1 VVLVSMHRMSSKDDS
16 PASLERLDSAI
27 LDVLLDSLPDL
38 IYFKD
43 LDSRYVRISRTHAQ
57 LLGLNDPSEA
67 VGRTVA
73 DFVSPEHAELSMKEE
88 REVVTTGVP
97 IEDKEEK
104 VTLRDGRELWFSTSK
119 RPWRDESGNIIGTF
133 GVIRN
138 IDSEKRTRERL
149 AAEQALLRTIIDH
162 LPSRIFVKDSA
173 ARFLV
178 NNRVHLKSLGVE
190 KQEDTVGRR
199 TLDFYPGERGQ
210 QAARDDAQVLGGGPP
225 IFDQEKSDF
234 GEEGH
239 ARWSLTTKVPLK
251 GDRGD
256 VIGLVGISHDIT
268 ERRRYQEELR
278 RRNQEMESDLRMACQ
293 LQHAFLPQ
301 SYPVFPPGALPA
313 KSLLKFAHRYVPS
326 ATLGGDFFDVTRVSD
341 HEVGVLICDV
351 MGHGVRAGLITALIR
366 GLVEEL
372 TVETRDPPKM
382 LGEINR
388 GLGPF
393 LQQTGLPVFASVFY
407 AVVNAKDGTIRYTNA
422 GHPAPYVLRRES
434 GTVEV
439 LSSDNP
445 EPAAG
450 LDSEFAYSEKQVP
463 FAPGDGLLMFSDGLF
478 EAANDAGE
486 EFSEQRLRES
496 VKTAMPLRGY
506 GLIDNVLGDVI
517 AYVGREEFDDDICI
531 LLVERRE

>member
-1 VVLVSMHRMSSKDDS
+1 MSSKDDS
-16 PASLERLDSAI
+16 PASLERTDSAI
-27 LDVLLDSLPDL
+27 LEVLLDTLPDL

-43 LDSRYVRISRTHAQ
+43 LDNRYVRISRAHAT
-57 LLGLNDPSEA
+57 LLGLRDPSDA
-67 VGRTVA
+67 IGRTVA
-73 DFVSPEHAELSMKEE
+73 DFVSPEHAKESMQEE
-88 REVVTTGVP
+88 REVVSTGVP
-97 IEDKEEK
+97 IERKEEK
-104 VTLRDGRELWFSTSK
+104 VSLRDGRELWFSTTK

-133 GVIRN
+133 GIIRN
-138 IDSEKRTRERL
+138 IDSEKRTKERL

-162 LPSRIFVKDSA
+162 LPSRIFVKDAA

-178 NNRVHLKSLGVE
+178 NNRVHLRSLGVE
-190 KQEDTVGRR
+190 KQEETVGRR

-234 GEEGH
+234 GEEGR

-251 GDRGD
+251 GDQGE

-278 RRNQEMESDLRMACQ
+278 RRNREMETDLRMACQ

-301 SYPVFPPGALPA
+301 SYPTFPPGAPAA

-326 ATLGGDFFDVTRVSD
+326 ATLGGDFFDVKRVSEY
-341 HEVGVLICDV
+341 EVGVLICDV

-407 AVVNAKDGTIRYTNA
+407 GVVDAKEGTIRYTNA
-422 GHPAPYVLRRES
+422 GHPPPYVLRR
-434 GTVEV
+434 GAGAVDT
-439 LSSDNP
+439 LSIENP

-450 LDSEFAYSEKQVP
+450 LDPDFAYSERRVP
-463 FAPGDGLLMFSDGLF
+463 FVPGDGLLMFSDGLF
-478 EAANDAGE
+478 EAANNDGE
-486 EFSEQRLRES
+486 EFSELRLRAS
-496 VKTAMPLRGY
+496 VAAALSLRGN
-506 GLIDNVLGDVI
+506 GLVNAVLHDVV
-517 AYVGREEFDDDICI
+517 AHVGSEKFDDDVCL